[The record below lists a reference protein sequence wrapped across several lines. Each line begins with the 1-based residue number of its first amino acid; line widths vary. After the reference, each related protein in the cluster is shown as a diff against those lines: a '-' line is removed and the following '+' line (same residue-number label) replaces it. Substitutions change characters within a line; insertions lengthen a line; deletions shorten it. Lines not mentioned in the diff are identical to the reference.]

1 MRSNLRA
8 IRISLG
14 MTQREL
20 AAVFS
25 QTAANISHYE
35 TGKQELPPACARALI
50 VAARARGRE
59 VTFDE
64 IYAVPKSGGGQS
76 PLPFPDEAKAA

>member
-1 MRSNLRA
+1 
-8 IRISLG
+8 

-20 AAVFS
+20 AEVFR
-25 QTAANISHYE
+25 QTPANISHYE

-50 VAARARGRE
+50 EAAKARGRE

-64 IYAVPKSGGGQS
+64 IYAVEKVGAGATAPAA
-76 PLPFPDEAKAA
+76 EAAHV

>member
-1 MRSNLRA
+1 
-8 IRISLG
+8 

-20 AAVFS
+20 AEVFR
-25 QTAANISHYE
+25 QTPANVSHYE

-50 VAARARGRE
+50 EAAKVRGRE

-64 IYAVPKSGGGQS
+64 IYAVGIVGATDTAPEPHK
-76 PLPFPDEAKAA
+76 EAA